1 MDQIKSTRGAYME
14 QKIKQNLRIGEN
26 IRVTVVET
34 SKDRVKIGIE
44 APSDVRII
52 RNELFD
58 TERFNIQAAVHKPA
72 ADLLSIIKEQQSNN

>member
-1 MDQIKSTRGAYME
+1 MLVITRKNGE
-14 QKIKQNLRIGEN
+14 GLRIGDN
-26 IRVTVVET
+26 VHITVIET

-44 APSDVRII
+44 APPDVRII

-72 ADLLSIIKEQQSNN
+72 ADLLSIIKNQ

>member
-1 MDQIKSTRGAYME
+1 MLVITRKNGE
-14 QKIKQNLRIGEN
+14 GLRIGEN
-26 IRVTVVET
+26 IRITVVET
-34 SKDRVKIGIE
+34 AKDRVKIGID

-72 ADLLSIIKEQQSNN
+72 ADLLSIIKNQQNED

>member
-1 MDQIKSTRGAYME
+1 MLVITRKTGE
-14 QKIKQNLRIGEN
+14 GLRIGEN
-26 IRVTVVET
+26 IRITVVET
-34 SKDRVKIGIE
+34 AKDRVKIGID

-72 ADLLSIIKEQQSNN
+72 ADLLSIIKNQQNED